1 METDKIVAY
10 IESSF
15 LSSLIKIDSITD
27 ISYNGESI
35 FYLDNKKGRKKAEIK
50 ISHNMAKDFIRQIA
64 NLCEKQFSFQNPIL
78 DVSAGKY
85 RINAVHQ
92 SIARKGNEEALTFA
106 IRIASNSLLIKPNS
120 EFLSVANTEL
130 LDIFLRSHLSI
141 VIGGETGSGKTEL
154 QKYLISR
161 MPNATRLV
169 VIDNV
174 LELDYL
180 NLYTNL
186 DINTWQID
194 EKNNSQQIQYYVRN
208 ALRNNPDWIIVAESR
223 GSEMNEVLNSA
234 MTGHPIITTL
244 HSLNAESMIDRMV
257 SMVMM
262 DNKAMAYED
271 IRKDIEYH
279 FRVYIYLKRNID
291 EKGIVNRYISSIAY
305 LSKSKFITLYKSDGV
320 NEFYNSLNYDIYL
333 DLKITNPSSE
343 FKSIYLNEVKL

>member
-1 METDKIVAY
+1 M
-10 IESSF
+10 
-15 LSSLIKIDSITD
+15 
-27 ISYNGESI
+27 
-35 FYLDNKKGRKKAEIK
+35 
-50 ISHNMAKDFIRQIA
+50 
-64 NLCEKQFSFQNPIL
+64 
-78 DVSAGKY
+78 
-85 RINAVHQ
+85 
-92 SIARKGNEEALTFA
+92 
-106 IRIASNSLLIKPNS
+106 
-120 EFLSVANTEL
+120 
-130 LDIFLRSHLSI
+130 
-141 VIGGETGSGKTEL
+141 
-154 QKYLISR
+154 
-161 MPNATRLV
+161 
-169 VIDNV
+169 
-174 LELDYL
+174 
-180 NLYTNL
+180 
-186 DINTWQID
+186 
-194 EKNNSQQIQYYVRN
+194 
-208 ALRNNPDWIIVAESR
+208 AESR